1 MERHYRQVPYPGC
14 GVQYQVITKVGNHW
28 RHIAVVNVKDGKV
41 SKADRFFYSTRAPE
55 VILPFEVMGRDFIVT
70 VCREM
75 REIARARALALEP
88 LEAAH
93 G

>member
-1 MERHYRQVPYPGC
+1 MERHYRQVPYPQG
-14 GVQYQVITKVGNHW
+14 GVQYQVITKVGHHW
-28 RHIAVVNVKDGKV
+28 RHIAVVSVKDGKA
-41 SKADRFFYSTRAPE
+41 SKADRFFYSTREPE

-75 REIARARALALEP
+75 REIERVRALAVET